1 LLGHKIPSGDI
12 PQVLELALDTLI
24 RVLEKRKFAATEN
37 PRPPR
42 PGSATGGRCVPAHV
56 RRAVRE
62 RDSGQCTFV
71 SVSGHRCPARKFLE
85 LDHIVEVARGGTSTV
100 SNIRLRCRTHNQY
113 QAERTFGPELMRRKR
128 AERRSAAASR
138 AQAAVMEQAREEQE
152 KAAAERDRIANE
164 TRDIIQ
170 GLRGLGFRAEE
181 SRRAA
186 QRSETLGNASL
197 EERMRVALSYFRRG
211 ATHATSMASGAGAGG
226 R

>member
-1 LLGHKIPSGDI
+1 
-12 PQVLELALDTLI
+12 VLELALDTLI
-24 RVLEKRKFAATEN
+24 RALEKRKFAVTEK

-42 PGSATGGRCVPAHV
+42 PGSATGGRYIQAHV
-56 RRAVRE
+56 RRAVHE
-62 RDSGQCTFV
+62 RDGGQCTFV
-71 SVSGHRCPARKFLE
+71 SEGGHRCPARKLLE

-113 QAERTFGPELMRRKR
+113 QAERTFGPELMNQKR
-128 AERRSAAASR
+128 EERRSAAASR
-138 AQAAVMEQAREEQE
+138 AQAEARARQAQE
-152 KAAAERDRIANE
+152 KPAAERDRIANE

-186 QRSETLGNASL
+186 QRSEAMANASL

-211 ATHATSMASGAGAGG
+211 GTPPRNPLATGLGVGG
-226 R
+226 